1 MRIDTPPNNPC
12 NETRH
17 IVDELIEERAHRLRR
32 HPLLWKLI
40 TNTLY
45 PILDYQRTKDMVDV
59 IAPMNGMQ
67 VFNYLSG
74 MLDLSIEVSGVEQ
87 IPTTGG
93 AMLIAN
99 HPGGIADGVAVFDAI
114 KTRRTDVSFFAN
126 RDALRIS
133 PEMIDHIIPVEWIEE
148 KRTRQRQKETVKRM
162 VSAFREDRLVVI
174 FPSGRLAY
182 LTWAGLTERPWQP
195 TAVSLAQKYQCPI
208 IPMHIKAR
216 NSLLFY
222 MLSLISDELRDMTL
236 FHELLNKTNHPYKMQ
251 IGSSIEPNGDINAL
265 TQALQEYVTQDLA
278 NGNTVFTNTLCTT
291 DETSPESAHA

>member
-1 MRIDTPPNNPC
+1 MSLDKT
-12 NETRH
+12 H
-17 IVDELIEERAHRLRR
+17 IVDELIEERAHRLRE
-32 HPLLWKLI
+32 HPLLWRFI
-40 TNTLY
+40 TSALY
-45 PILDYQRTKDMVDV
+45 PILNYQRTKDMVDV
-59 IAPMNGMQ
+59 IAPMNGME

-74 MLDLSIEVSGVEQ
+74 MLDLSLEVTGTEQ
-87 IPTTGG
+87 IPKTGR

-162 VSAFREDRLVVI
+162 VSAFRDDRLVVI
-174 FPSGRLAY
+174 FPSGRLAH

-208 IPMHIKAR
+208 IPTHIKAR

-236 FHELLNKTNHPYKMQ
+236 FHELLNKTRHRYRLQ
-251 IGSSIEPNGDINAL
+251 IGHSIEPVGDIQAL
-265 TQALQEYVTQDLA
+265 TEALQHYVTQDLA
-278 NGNTVFTNTLCTT
+278 KGDTRYTNRLRAASEVAT
-291 DETSPESAHA
+291 ERAPA

>member
-1 MRIDTPPNNPC
+1 MSENGMK
-12 NETRH
+12 H

-32 HPLLWKLI
+32 HPLLWKFI
-40 TNTLY
+40 TRALY

-59 IAPMNGMQ
+59 IAPMDGMEI
-67 VFNYLSG
+67 FNYLSDL
-74 MLDLSIEVSGVEQ
+74 LDLSTDVSGAEH
-87 IPTTGG
+87 IPQSGG

-133 PEMIDHIIPVEWIEE
+133 PNMKDHIIPVEWIEE
-148 KRTRQRQKETVKRM
+148 KRTRQRQKETVKQM
-162 VSAFREDRLVVI
+162 VSAFRDDRLVVI

-222 MLSLISDELRDMTL
+222 SLSLISDELRDMTL
-236 FHELLNKTNHPYKMQ
+236 FHELLNKTNHRYRMQ
-251 IGSSIEPNGDINAL
+251 IGHSIEPNGDIQAL
-265 TQALQEYVTQDLA
+265 TSALQHYVTEELKS
-278 NGNTVFTNTLCTT
+278 GNTRYTNRLCTPGGST
-291 DETSPESAHA
+291 PDGAHA